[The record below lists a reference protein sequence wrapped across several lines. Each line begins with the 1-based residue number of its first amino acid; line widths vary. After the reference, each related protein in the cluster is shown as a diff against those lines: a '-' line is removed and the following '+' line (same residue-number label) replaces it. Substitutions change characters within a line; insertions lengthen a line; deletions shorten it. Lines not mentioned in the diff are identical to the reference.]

1 MNISLNGGRKTPQRS
16 ISGTFHEVCS
26 YWKLVICLDMHH
38 FYIVYSTV
46 YIPTIMPPKR
56 RTTIATEAKL
66 LRGSLDKNLL
76 GQDLACSYKY
86 GHGLHQKQTWYLK
99 KKVNRVQ
106 SQFEWKFAKQISWS
120 NSIFLVHN
128 ACLGRS
134 CHFKACE
141 SSGRSTAGF
150 NFVALDRAA
159 LPSRNSRGAGEYL
172 APKGRHLLPATSGA
186 ETFDEPDLVPF
197 KRFTTIVL
205 FCFAAQQWR
214 NRNNK
219 QQTT

>member
-1 MNISLNGGRKTPQRS
+1 MNISLNGNAKTLHFWHFSWSVQLLEVGHLFGYTSFLRS
-16 ISGTFHEVCS
+16 IHSN
-26 YWKLVICLDMHH
+26 Y
-38 FYIVYSTV
+38 
-46 YIPTIMPPKR
+46 MPPKR

-106 SQFEWKFAKQISWS
+106 NQFEWKFAKQISWS

-150 NFVALDRAA
+150 NFVALDGR
-159 LPSRNSRGAGEYL
+159 LYPQEILEDL
-172 APKGRHLLPATSGA
+172 ASTSPREVRHLLPATSGA
-186 ETFDEPDLVPF
+186 QTFDEPDLVPF
-197 KRFTTIVL
+197 
-205 FCFAAQQWR
+205 
-214 NRNNK
+214 
-219 QQTT
+219 QTLHH